1 MMISKRT
8 AKCAKLMAFFKI
20 LSILCFI
27 VPLTVFAGIALAENI
42 LITETFTL
50 AAAVLVTLIITLVC
64 AINKTV
70 MRSKIWV
77 IILALFFTIEHFL
90 PILLTVAITQIA
102 DELIFTPLS
111 NHFRAMYLANKEIDR
126 RV

>member
-1 MMISKRT
+1 MISKRT
-8 AKCAKLMAFFKI
+8 AKCAKLMILFKI

-27 VPLTVFAGIALAENI
+27 VPLAVFAGMALAENI

-70 MRSKIWV
+70 MRSKIWI

-90 PILLTVAITQIA
+90 SVLLTVAITQIA

-111 NHFRAMYLANKEIDR
+111 NHFRTIYLANKEIDR
-126 RV
+126 RA